1 MKIKRRKEAK
11 KIKMPDRAVIDDNE
25 YRWHAFL
32 KGLRSNDLKEVI
44 LVLDGAEPCF
54 PAEAVRLG
62 IDKLQGEY
70 IKLFEERNHA
80 RRMAEEYRGMATG
93 EIGVEDDVP
102 PLPWKSTKR
111 GKSDE

>member
-1 MKIKRRKEAK
+1 M
-11 KIKMPDRAVIDDNE
+11 KMPDGTVIDDNE
-25 YRWHAFL
+25 CHWHAFL

-70 IKLFEERNHA
+70 IKLCEERNQA
-80 RRMAEEYRGMATG
+80 RRTAESYRNMLAV
-93 EIGVEDDVP
+93 INRVKNIP
-102 PLPWKSTKR
+102 QLPWKV
-111 GKSDE
+111 ENENV